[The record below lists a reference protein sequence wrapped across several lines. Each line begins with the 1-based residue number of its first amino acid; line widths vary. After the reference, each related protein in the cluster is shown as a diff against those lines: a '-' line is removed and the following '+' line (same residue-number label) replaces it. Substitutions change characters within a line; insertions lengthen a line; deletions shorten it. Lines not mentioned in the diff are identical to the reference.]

1 MVNEIDRLAWVTAR
15 EARGRDVDEPLAL
28 AALARAGVAVDVVD
42 WDDRTVDWAAYDRV
56 VLRSAWDYPQ
66 RLAEFLAWLDEIT
79 QVTELVNPPALVRWS
94 LDKRYLAELEAAGV
108 PITPTVFVAPGDQA
122 VFPDGDFVVKPAV
135 GAGSRD
141 AASYGTEDHAA
152 AAAHVARLH
161 AAGQVVLV
169 QPFLKSVPIDGEW
182 PMVFFDGRFSHAA
195 SKRVDLPRAGA
206 VDDLFAV
213 ETNAAHTAAQDQIE
227 VAQAAVDL
235 VTSRFGTPTYAR
247 IDLVRDNDGRYCV
260 LEVELVEPSLFLPQA
275 DPAAA
280 DRLAAVLTSPRDDA
294 RQARAR

>member
-15 EARGRDVDEPLAL
+15 EARGRDDDEPLAL
-28 AALARAGVAVDVVD
+28 AALARAGVTVDVVD
-42 WDDRTVDWAAYDRV
+42 WDDRTVGWAAYDRV
-56 VLRSAWDYPQ
+56 VLRSTWDYPQ
-66 RLAEFLAWLDEIT
+66 RLAEFLSWLDEVT
-79 QVTELVNPPALVRWS
+79 QVTELVNPPQLVRWS

-108 PITPTVFVAPGDQA
+108 PITPTVFVEPGSTA
-122 VFPDGDFVVKPAV
+122 EFPDGDFVVKPAV

-161 AAGQVVLV
+161 ADGQVVLV
-169 QPFLKSVPIDGEW
+169 QPFLKSVPVDGEW

-195 SKRVDLPRAGA
+195 SKRVELPRAGA

-213 ETNAAHTAAQDQIE
+213 ETNAAHTAAQDQSE

-280 DRLAAVLTSPRDDA
+280 DRLAAVLTSPQDGR
-294 RQARAR
+294 

>member
-1 MVNEIDRLAWVTAR
+1 MVNEIDRLAWVTAG
-15 EARGRDVDEPLAL
+15 EARGRDEDEPVAL
-28 AALARAGVAVDVVD
+28 AALARTGVTVDVVD
-42 WDDRTVDWAAYDRV
+42 WDDRSVEWAAYDRV

-66 RLAEFLAWLDEIT
+66 RLAEFLTWLDEVT
-79 QVTELVNPPALVRWS
+79 QVTELVNRPALVRWS
-94 LDKRYLAELEAAGV
+94 LDKRYLAELAAAGV
-108 PITPTVFVAPGDQA
+108 PITPTVFVEPGSTA
-122 VFPDGDFVVKPAV
+122 EFPDGDFVVKPAV

-141 AASYGTEDHAA
+141 AASYGPEDHAA
-152 AAAHVARLH
+152 ASAHVARLH
-161 AAGQVVLV
+161 VGGQVVLV

-182 PMVFFDGRFSHAA
+182 PLVFFDGRFSHAA

-213 ETNAAHTAAQDQIE
+213 ENNAAHTADPDQIE

-235 VTSRFGTPTYAR
+235 VTGRFGTPTYAR
-247 IDLVRDNDGRYCV
+247 VDLVRDNDGRYCV

-280 DRLAAVLTSPRDDA
+280 DRLAAALTSPTGER
-294 RQARAR
+294 

>member
-15 EARGRDVDEPLAL
+15 EARGRDDDEPLAL
-28 AALARAGVAVDVVD
+28 AALAHAGVAVDVVD

-66 RLAEFLAWLDEIT
+66 RLAEFLSWLDEVT

-108 PITPTVFVAPGDQA
+108 PITPTVFVAPGDRA

-141 AASYGTEDHAA
+141 AASYGTADHAA

-182 PMVFFDGRFSHAA
+182 PLVFFDGRFSHAA

-235 VTSRFGTPTYAR
+235 VTNRFGTPTYAR

-280 DRLAAVLTSPRDDA
+280 DRLAAVLTSPRDG
-294 RQARAR
+294 R

>member
-15 EARGRDVDEPLAL
+15 EARGRDDDEPLAL
-28 AALARAGVAVDVVD
+28 AALARTGVAVDVVD

-66 RLAEFLAWLDEIT
+66 RLAEFLSWLDEVS
-79 QVTELVNPPALVRWS
+79 QVTELVNPPRLVRWS

-108 PITPTVFVAPGDQA
+108 PITPTVFVAPGDRA

-182 PMVFFDGRFSHAA
+182 PLVFFDGRFSHAA

-227 VAQAAVDL
+227 VAEAAVDL

-275 DPAAA
+275 DPTAAN
-280 DRLAAVLTSPRDDA
+280 RLAAVLTSPHDGR
-294 RQARAR
+294 

>member
-1 MVNEIDRLAWVTAR
+1 MVNEIDRLAWVTTR
-15 EARGRDVDEPLAL
+15 EARGRDDDEPLAL
-28 AALARAGVAVDVVD
+28 AALVRAGVTVDVVD
-42 WDDRTVDWAAYDRV
+42 WDDPAVDWATYDRV
-56 VLRSAWDYPQ
+56 VLRSTWDYPQ
-66 RLAEFLAWLDEIT
+66 RLAEFLSWLDEVT
-79 QVTELVNPPALVRWS
+79 QVTELVNPPRLVRWS
-94 LDKRYLAELEAAGV
+94 LDKRYLAELDAADV
-108 PITPTVFVAPGDQA
+108 PITPTVFVEPGGRA

-161 AAGQVVLV
+161 ADGQVVLV

-182 PMVFFDGRFSHAA
+182 PMVFFQGRFSHAA

-213 ETNAAHTAAQDQIE
+213 ETNAAHTASQDQIE
-227 VAQAAVDL
+227 VARAAVDL

-275 DPAAA
+275 DPDAAG
-280 DRLAAVLTSPRDDA
+280 RLAAALTSPLD
-294 RQARAR
+294 